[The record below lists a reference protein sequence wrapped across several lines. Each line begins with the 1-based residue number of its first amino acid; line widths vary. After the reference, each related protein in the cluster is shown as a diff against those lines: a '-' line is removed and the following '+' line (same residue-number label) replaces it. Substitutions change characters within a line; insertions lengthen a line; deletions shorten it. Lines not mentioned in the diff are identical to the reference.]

1 MINIMHNML
10 IVLHYAIL
18 LFDILILLGIVS
30 NTMPDEFAPNVY
42 AIGLVVN
49 LVSVLH
55 CFCLGG

>member
-1 MINIMHNML
+1 MNDML

-42 AIGLVVN
+42 AIGFVVN
-49 LVSVLH
+49 LICVLK
-55 CFCLGG
+55 CFLLQEDKK